1 MHMGANENE
10 LTLVHILLVED
21 IILKCNNRILSNWG
35 VKG

>member
-10 LTLVHILLVED
+10 LALVHILLIEK
-21 IILKCNNRILSNWG
+21 IITNFNTRILSNWV